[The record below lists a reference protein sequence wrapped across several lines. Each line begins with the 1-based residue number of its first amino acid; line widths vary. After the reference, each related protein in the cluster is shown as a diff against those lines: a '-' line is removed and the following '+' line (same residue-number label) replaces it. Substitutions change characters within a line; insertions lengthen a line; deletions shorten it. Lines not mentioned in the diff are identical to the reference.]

1 MESAGGANV
10 SKIEVRASLSAQK
23 SAGEHK
29 SANRRGLAAVAGVA
43 GVADAVDAVDAAGT
57 TQARD
62 DARAACQRAFDANV
76 SQALSSPD
84 SIPRRSQYTRWSLVP
99 CVKLSGT
106 T

>member
-10 SKIEVRASLSAQK
+10 SKIEVRASLSAPK

-29 SANRRGLAAVAGVA
+29 SANRPGLAAVAGVA
-43 GVADAVDAVDAAGT
+43 GATGT